1 MERVKDMRTE
11 WLKTLLAAGLVL
23 VVTGWGGVGAAELE
37 DEEEV
42 LVEPGPGGDG
52 PMGFEPGPEQVE
64 QMLARIREKD
74 PQKADELVQLQE
86 KDPAA
91 FKAELRKA
99 AREHFMNRTMEHRG
113 EPDKWQP
120 RPGSGLRRG
129 ERGSEGMMPGG
140 YGVGSGPEMG
150 CNMPFAD
157 MGPQMREQMQ
167 ERDAE
172 YAKWLEENYPD
183 EAAKLERLK
192 EGNPGRCMR
201 AMGLSWKKYGRIY
214 QASKDNPEL
223 AKVLKE
229 QIALK
234 ERRVELLRQI
244 KATTD
249 EKQKKELTGELEQV
263 VGQQFDLIVRR
274 KEIAYEGLAKKLAEL
289 QTEVEQKK
297 AEVEKWKSKDFK
309 NEQVKQR
316 VKELINETE
325 KFEWEN

>member
-1 MERVKDMRTE
+1 MSTK

-23 VVTGWGGVGAAELE
+23 VVAGWGGVGAAELE

-42 LVEPGPGGDG
+42 LVEPGPGANG
-52 PMGFEPGPEQVE
+52 PMWFGPGPEQVE
-64 QMLARIREKD
+64 QMLTLIREED
-74 PQKADELVQLQE
+74 PNKADELAQLQE
-86 KDPAA
+86 EDPAA
-91 FKAELRKA
+91 FKAGLRKA
-99 AREHFMNRTMEHRG
+99 AREHFMHRMTECRG
-113 EPDKWQP
+113 EPGKWQP
-120 RPGSGLRRG
+120 KAGCGYSPRRG
-129 ERGSEGMMPGG
+129 GRAREGMMPGG
-140 YGVGSGPEMG
+140 QGMGPGPDMG
-150 CNMPFAD
+150 CDMPVAG
-157 MGPQMREQMQ
+157 MGPQTRERMQ
-167 ERDAE
+167 ERNAE

-183 EAAKLERLK
+183 EAAKLEQLK
-192 EGNPGRCMR
+192 EGNPERCMR

-229 QIALK
+229 KIALK

-244 KATTD
+244 KAATD
-249 EKQKKELTGELEQV
+249 EKQKQELAGELEQV

-297 AEVEKWKSKDFK
+297 AEVEKWKGKDFK

-316 VKELINETE
+316 VKELVNETE